1 LKDYQRIFKINFPV
15 IYMPKDVV
23 FSSSI
28 KYSGIFNFKSFYEFC
43 FKWLKGEVGLSISE
57 EEYEEKLKGN
67 AKDLKIVWKGRAKVS
82 DYFHYEVSIA
92 FEVEGL
98 TEVELLQGDAKIK
111 TNQGKIKIKLKGTF
125 IKDPAGQFETSATM
139 KVWRGIYEK
148 FIIPGRVKQYED
160 KLVDNCDEFL
170 GQAKAFLDLE
180 GQK

>member
-1 LKDYQRIFKINFPV
+1 
-15 IYMPKDVV
+15 MAKDVV

-28 KYSGIFNFKSFYEFC
+28 KYVGIFNFRSFYEFC
-43 FKWLKGEVGLSISE
+43 FKWLKGEMNLTVAE

-67 AKDLKIVWKGRAKVS
+67 SKDMKVVWKGKAKAS
-82 DYFHYEVSIA
+82 EYFH
-92 FEVEGL
+92 FEVGLTFELKGL
-98 TEVELLQGDAKIK
+98 TEVEIVQGGNKIK
-111 TNQGKIKIKLKGTF
+111 TNQGEIKVKLKGTF
-125 IKDPAGQFETSATM
+125 VKDPAGQFETSPTM

-160 KLVDNCDEFL
+160 QLIGDCDEFL